1 MDIKILKLRDS
12 AVIPTRATI
21 GSAGYDLYAC
31 LDSNVSISRGQL
43 LKIPCGFAIETPPG
57 FCSFIFPR
65 SGLATKYGISL
76 ANAVGVVDSDY
87 RGELQV
93 CLTRTSDGDP
103 YVIHNGDR
111 IAQLVVMKV
120 ESLNFVSVS
129 QLSDSDR
136 GQGGFGS
143 TGF

>member
-12 AVIPTRATI
+12 AIIPTHATP
-21 GSAGYDLYAC
+21 GAAGYDLHAC
-31 LDSNVSISRGQL
+31 LNSDVSISRGQL
-43 LKIPCGFAIETPPG
+43 LKIPCGFALETPPG
-57 FCSFIFPR
+57 FAAFIFPR

-76 ANAVGVVDSDY
+76 ANVVGVVDSDY

-93 CLTRTSDGDP
+93 CLTRISDGDP

-111 IAQLVVMKV
+111 IAQLIVMKV

-136 GQGGFGS
+136 GKGGFGS